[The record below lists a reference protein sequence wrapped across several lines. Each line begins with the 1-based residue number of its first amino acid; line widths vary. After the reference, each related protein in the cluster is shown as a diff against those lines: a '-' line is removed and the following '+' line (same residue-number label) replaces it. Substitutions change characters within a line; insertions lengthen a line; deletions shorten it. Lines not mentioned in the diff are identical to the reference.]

1 MGGGTLLGNSN
12 PPGPIK
18 LCSQSTAG
26 IISSALP
33 VRFTSLNKLQK
44 CWPKTILLS
53 QTGISTN
60 SAKMLG
66 QNHAAQPNWDVL
78 TFLRPVLICK

>member
-12 PPGPIK
+12 RPGPIK

-26 IISSALP
+26 VSSALVCDLP
-33 VRFTSLNKLQK
+33 
-44 CWPKTILLS
+44 
-53 QTGISTN
+53 ISTN

-66 QNHAAQPNWDVL
+66 QNHAAQPNWNVL
-78 TFLRPVLICK
+78 TFLQPILICKCHVLSTSGVGAKPGKC